1 MTLRSLV
8 QRLSSPK
15 YRYVLVTILVSLLAF
30 ARNLY
35 FMTSLDLASLGQVT
49 LMTTLIMLVGFAHVG
64 LINGAY
70 IQYAAGN
77 RDVNRRI
84 VALMATGVLIL
95 VPVAALAVWALP
107 LAGTLSSVVWP
118 GTLAFGLAAGIVTL
132 ASTWM
137 NNALIADGHL
147 GRSNLINVGAV
158 LVSLVAAFFSTSNGL
173 MAAWLSLL
181 LQPLI
186 IALGAML
193 LDPNLRIRSLG
204 VDRQTLSLLFRLG
217 LVPFLGGLAVLS
229 MHQFER
235 WSIAAILGPNALG
248 EFYIVLMYSAF
259 FGLIPTALLNVYFPQ
274 AKRAYVAKD
283 LCQLTTFI
291 RHHQRDLML
300 YFVLAVATTVLLM
313 PSILARYLPQFTQNA
328 ALVYFALPGLILLT
342 FRNIASMVLFS
353 TAEMRP
359 LLSAGIGTLA
369 LFGLGLAGLWAAGL
383 FSLVNVLIARA
394 VSTLPGTVYLLREQ
408 HRALNSLGAS
418 HA

>member
-1 MTLRSLV
+1 MTFRSLV
-8 QRLSSPK
+8 LRFSSPN
-15 YRYVLVTILVSLLAF
+15 YRYVLVTILVSMLAF
-30 ARNLY
+30 ARNLF
-35 FMTSLDLASLGQVT
+35 FMKSLDLASLGQIT
-49 LMTTLIMLVGFAHVG
+49 LMTTLIMLMGFVHVG
-64 LINGAY
+64 LINGAF
-70 IQYAAGN
+70 IQYAAGD

-84 VALMATGVLIL
+84 VANLATGVLIL
-95 VPVAALAVWALP
+95 VPVAALAVWGLP
-107 LAGTLSSVVWP
+107 LLGGLSSVVWP

-147 GRSNLINVGAV
+147 SHSNLINVVAV
-158 LVSLVAAFFSTSNGL
+158 LVSLVAALFSTSNGL

-204 VDRQTLSLLFRLG
+204 GDRPTLALLFRLG

-248 EFYIVLMYSAF
+248 EFYIVLIYSAF
-259 FGLIPTALLNVYFPQ
+259 FGLIPTSLLNVYFPQ

-283 LCQLTTFI
+283 MGQLTTFI
-291 RHHQRDLML
+291 RHHQRDLMM
-300 YFVLAVATTVLLM
+300 YFVVAVAMTVLLM
-313 PSILARYLPQFTQNA
+313 PPILERYLPQFTQNS
-328 ALVYFALPGLILLT
+328 ALVYFALPGLILLA
-342 FRNIASMVLFS
+342 FRNIASMVLYS
-353 TAEMRP
+353 TSEMRP
-359 LLSAGIGTLA
+359 LLNAGVVTLT
-369 LFGLGLAGLWAAGL
+369 LFGFGLLGLWAVGL
-383 FSLVNVLIARA
+383 FTLVNVLIARA
-394 VSTLPGTVYLLREQ
+394 FSTLPGTVYLLREQ
-408 HRALNSLGAS
+408 HRALNRLGVS